1 MSLFRH
7 ETFAC
12 PECTTGVEFEV
23 AESLNADRRPDLR
36 AAILDG
42 TYQRG
47 SCPACGT
54 VFRIDP
60 SLTYLDLGRGQW
72 ILVLPLDRLGEW
84 AAFEQG
90 ARAMFDRSFGPT
102 APLASRQI
110 GERLSVRVT
119 FGWAGLREKLL
130 CAEHAVRDGVL
141 ETVKAALLRAGAAAN
156 LSGDSE
162 LRLWDVADG
171 TLVLGWLRGDGDA
184 PGVTLRVPRE
194 LYDSIAGD
202 PAWRDTLLSMEAGPF
217 VDVNRLLV
225 PEAVPE
231 PLS

>member
-36 AAILDG
+36 RAILDG

-47 SCPACGT
+47 TCPACGT
-54 VFRIDP
+54 GFRIDP
-60 SLTYLDLGRGQW
+60 SLTYLDLRRGQW
-72 ILVLPLDRLGEW
+72 ILVLPLERLARW
-84 AAFEQG
+84 AEFEQG
-90 ARAMFDRSFGPT
+90 ARKMFDQTFGPA

-110 GERLSVRVT
+110 GERLSARIT
-119 FGWAGLREKLL
+119 FGWSGLREKLL
-130 CAEHAVRDGVL
+130 CAEHGVRDGVL
-141 ETVKAALLRAGAAAN
+141 ETVKAALLRAGEAAN
-156 LSGDSE
+156 LSGDRE
-162 LRLWDVADG
+162 LRLWEVADG
-171 TLVLGWLRGDGDA
+171 TLVLAWLAGDGDT
-184 PGVTLRVPRE
+184 PEVTLRVPRA
-194 LYDSIAGD
+194 LYDSIAAD
-202 PAWRDTLLSMEAGPF
+202 PAWQDTIASIEAGPF
-217 VDVNRLLV
+217 VDIGRLLV